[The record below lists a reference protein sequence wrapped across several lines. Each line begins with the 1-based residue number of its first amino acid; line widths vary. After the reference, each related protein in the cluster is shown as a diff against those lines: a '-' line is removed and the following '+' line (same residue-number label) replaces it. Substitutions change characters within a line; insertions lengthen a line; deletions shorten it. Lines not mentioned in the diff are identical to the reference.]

1 MEEEN
6 VKKETVKKG
15 SGLSQIFLGLIV
27 IALGLVIIFVPAVL
41 SNFWL
46 LFIWLPG
53 VIMEYNA
60 FRNRNNGLLVP
71 GGILLVVALAL
82 TLGVIFPGF
91 YSQGGWG
98 LFVLAPAFG
107 LLQLYLADGRRN
119 FGLLVPIAILT
130 AVGVIALI
138 PSSLSQWTMIV
149 VGAVLIVSGLLVLFR
164 RR

>member
-1 MEEEN
+1 
-6 VKKETVKKG
+6 
-15 SGLSQIFLGLIV
+15 
-27 IALGLVIIFVPAVL
+27 
-41 SNFWL
+41 
-46 LFIWLPG
+46 
-53 VIMEYNA
+53 
-60 FRNRNNGLLVP
+60 LLVP

-107 LLQLYLADGRRN
+107 LLQLYFADGRRN

-164 RR
+164 RK